1 MNANARSIITAALTA
16 AATVD
21 PTITAE
27 LQQAALDTLDGVTAA
42 GLTNPEPMPR
52 ILNADTVAELT
63 GLDKRSLRTYAA
75 KGQLRRAYFGGDGK
89 RAKGYTEESVRAFI
103 AAATRQSA
111 NGATA

>member
-1 MNANARSIITAALTA
+1 MNANARSIITAALAA

-21 PTITAE
+21 QTITAE
-27 LQQAALDTLDGVTAA
+27 MQQAALYALDGATAA
-42 GLTNPEPMPR
+42 GLTNSAPIPR

-75 KGQLRRAYFGGDGK
+75 RGQLRRAYFGGDGK

-103 AAATRQSA
+103 AAASGQ
-111 NGATA
+111 TAESKVA